1 MESIEDKVKKYI
13 TENMLFSNAYPF
25 SDETS
30 FIENGVVDSMN
41 VMELVAY
48 VEEVFGMDVADREIV
63 PANFDSVRNLA
74 GFIRRKAL

>member
-30 FIENGVVDSMN
+30 FLENGVVDSMN